1 MNHKNES
8 TIQHEIFSDVDL
20 WESRELG
27 ANESTAKPKGMSSKL
42 KKLISNQNEQKMQM
56 ISIRLPTNLI
66 NDLKEIGEVEGLGY
80 QALAREVLQ
89 RFADAES
96 RKKVNELIAQKREL
110 QRQLEE
116 MQSELKSLKQA

>member
-1 MNHKNES
+1 MNHINES

-27 ANESTAKPKGMSSKL
+27 ANEATVKAKGMSNKL
-42 KKLISNQNEQKMQM
+42 KKLISNQNDQKMQM
-56 ISIRLPTNLI
+56 ISIRLPISLI

-116 MQSELKSLKQA
+116 MQSELKALKQA

>member
-1 MNHKNES
+1 MNHINES

-27 ANESTAKPKGMSSKL
+27 ANESTVKSKGMSNKL
-42 KKLISNQNEQKMQM
+42 KKLISNQNDQKMQM
-56 ISIRLPTNLI
+56 ISIRLPISLI
-66 NDLKEIGEVEGLGY
+66 NDLKEIGVVEGLGY

-116 MQSELKSLKQA
+116 MQSELKTLKQA

>member
-1 MNHKNES
+1 MNHINES

-27 ANESTAKPKGMSSKL
+27 ANESTRKSKGMSNKL
-42 KKLISNQNEQKMQM
+42 KKLISNQNDQKMQM
-56 ISIRLPTNLI
+56 ISIRLPISLI
-66 NDLKEIGEVEGLGY
+66 NDLKEIGVVEGLGY

-116 MQSELKSLKQA
+116 MQSELKALKQA